1 MTYYL
6 LFENTYVLKRKFKVF
21 WQTPFLNFSR
31 VLISC
36 LAQLAHQKPGN
47 NFKKPPN
54 NLNPCFNASSQIS
67 ISLIKSK
74 LVYYFKREILIL
86 FKTLFVIVK
95 NSLCI
100 GYEFAVHVWIYVR
113 QLKIMQECVLLPIK
127 KEEYNK
133 N

>member
-6 LFENTYVLKRKFKVF
+6 LLENSYVLKHKFKVF

-36 LAQLAHQKPGN
+36 SAQPAHQKPRN

-54 NLNPCFNASSQIS
+54 KLNPCFNASSQIS
-67 ISLIKSK
+67 ITLLKSK
-74 LVYYFKREILIL
+74 LVYYFKRENLIL

-100 GYEFAVHVWIYVR
+100 GYEFSVHVWIYVR
-113 QLKIMQECVLLPIK
+113 QLKIMQECVLLPNK
-127 KEEYNK
+127 KRGIE
-133 N
+133 

>member
-1 MTYYL
+1 MADSFFKFFKGFDKL
-6 LFENTYVLKRKFKVF
+6 LSSTGPSKA
-21 WQTPFLNFSR
+21 S
-31 VLISC
+31 
-36 LAQLAHQKPGN
+36 N

-67 ISLIKSK
+67 ITLIKIQISLLLQEGK
-74 LVYYFKREILIL
+74 FNF
-86 FKTLFVIVK
+86 FKTLFVFVK

-100 GYEFAVHVWIYVR
+100 GYEFSVYG
-113 QLKIMQECVLLPIK
+113 QLKIMQECVLLPNK

>member
-1 MTYYL
+1 MADSFFKFFKGFDKL
-6 LFENTYVLKRKFKVF
+6 LSSTGPSKA
-21 WQTPFLNFSR
+21 S
-31 VLISC
+31 
-36 LAQLAHQKPGN
+36 N

-113 QLKIMQECVLLPIK
+113 QLKIMQECVLLPNK
-127 KEEYNK
+127 KRGI
-133 N
+133 